1 MFGFGKKKAQRED
14 AEAREDAEVREDAQA
29 REESVEEE
37 TQETEES
44 QQEQESPTEADSSD
58 TSDEVEETE
67 SDSEEK
73 VHYDRSSGPFDID
86 EIKELEDYADLGALR
101 IPLLE
106 DMDLRLDLDE
116 STGAVIAATVV
127 REGATLQVQAFA
139 APRTV
144 GVWDGIRNDL
154 ADSVASQGG
163 TVEIGPGT
171 FGVEMFTRI
180 PALTEDGQR
189 GERLARFVGIDGPRW
204 FLRGVISGNAVLPDE
219 PNHDKAVEAIE
230 EVFRT
235 IVVDRGDD
243 PRPPRELLPMRA
255 PVELLAAQAEAQDEE
270 PQEEELQLRPM
281 PRRGPEITEIG

>member
-14 AEAREDAEVREDAQA
+14 AEARE
-29 REESVEEE
+29 ES
-37 TQETEES
+37 
-44 QQEQESPTEADSSD
+44 A
-58 TSDEVEETE
+58 EVEETGQTQEEQESSSDSDSSEKSEKTEESE
-67 SDSEEK
+67 SDSEPEESEEK

-139 APRTV
+139 APRTA

-219 PNHDKAVEAIE
+219 PNHAQAVEAIE

-270 PQEEELQLRPM
+270 PEEEEVQLRPM